1 MTQSSDNGSSPDG
14 PAGFAVEV
22 GDAREGVI
30 MVMVSGAV
38 DLQTAPQVSDALAQA
53 QQRATAVGLDLRQ
66 VEFLG
71 SAGLSALVDA
81 ARRSDETGG
90 RLAILATNHAVMR
103 AVQVTGLDEVLR
115 VFADPGETQ
124 EFLRG

>member
-14 PAGFAVEV
+14 PAGFAIEV
-22 GDAREGVI
+22 GDPRDGVI

-38 DLQTAPQVSDALAQA
+38 DLQTAPQVSGALPQA
-53 QQRATAVGLDLRQ
+53 QQQATAVGLDLRQ

-90 RLAILATNHAVMR
+90 RLAILATNHAVVR

-115 VFADPGETQ
+115 VFGDPSETQ
-124 EFLRG
+124 QFL